1 MRMISVVLLAV
12 VGTLALVGSIASA
25 SLAYRGGRE
34 NIGPMSITE
43 LAGERPQVMAAL
55 RGRRA
60 TAASYSGAFS
70 ALFLLV
76 VLFPYRRGDV
86 WAWWALLASSAVLL
100 IMSVLRIPFLHLT
113 AGAETSGIFFGMT
126 LVGLLL
132 DVRRLG
138 RRVPA

>member
-1 MRMISVVLLAV
+1 MRIISVVLLAI
-12 VGTLALVGSIASA
+12 VGALTLFGSIASA
-25 SLAYRGGRE
+25 SLAYRGGQD

-43 LAGERPQVMAAL
+43 LAGERPQVMTAL

-60 TAASYSGAFS
+60 TAAAFSGAFS
-70 ALFLLV
+70 TLFLLV

-100 IMSVLRIPFLHLT
+100 IMSVLRIPFLHLN
-113 AGAETSGIFFGMT
+113 AGAETSGIFFGVT

-132 DVRRLG
+132 DVRRL
-138 RRVPA
+138 RRQA